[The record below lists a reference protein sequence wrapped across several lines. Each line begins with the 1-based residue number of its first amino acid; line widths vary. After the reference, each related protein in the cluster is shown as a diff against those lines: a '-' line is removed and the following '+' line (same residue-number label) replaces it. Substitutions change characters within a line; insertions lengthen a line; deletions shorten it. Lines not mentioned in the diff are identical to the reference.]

1 MEYKKGPRARRK
13 SFYCPFVI
21 TEILIQKRFNILR
34 KNIYDM
40 FGDPAITDYCLIFI
54 NEYLSYSAIYLR
66 GIPTLALTEFVHSFG
81 ISLEYL
87 HPIIIHIF

>member
-1 MEYKKGPRARRK
+1 
-13 SFYCPFVI
+13 
-21 TEILIQKRFNILR
+21 
-34 KNIYDM
+34 M